1 MLTALAIVA
10 TLAAAGLTGR
20 WSMRRYDAL
29 GRPRGFPTI
38 SVALLLVLA
47 TASAVPVVRHRL
59 LERRL
64 SSVASTLVGIA
75 VTVHCQTAG
84 QQMIDTGSELGWVRF
99 DATGA
104 PEHSTLVK
112 REPCAALSA
121 YLHGDGRSTPSPD
134 TVIAVHVLTHEA
146 EHMAGLTGES
156 SAECAA
162 VQRDA
167 TTARLLGATQQQAAA
182 LAAAYW
188 SEVYP
193 GMPDDYRS
201 GECRAGG
208 AMDER
213 LPGAPWASPDAISGV
228 RIPDQG

>member
-10 TLAAAGLTGR
+10 ILAAVGLAGR
-20 WSMRRYDAL
+20 WSLRRYDAI
-29 GRPRGFPTI
+29 GRPRGFPVI

-47 TASAVPVVRHRL
+47 TTSAVPVVRHRR
-59 LERRL
+59 LERQL
-64 SSVASTLVGIA
+64 SAVASAVVGVP
-75 VTVHCQTAG
+75 VTVHCQSVG

-99 DATGA
+99 DVAGV

-112 REPCAALSA
+112 REPCSALSA
-121 YLHGDGRSTPSPD
+121 YLHGHGRSAPSLA

-156 SAECAA
+156 GAECAA

-167 TTARLLGATQQQAAA
+167 STARLLGATPAQAST

-188 SEVYP
+188 SEAYP
-193 GMPDDYRS
+193 RMPEDYRS
-201 GECRAGG
+201 AECRAGG
-208 AMDER
+208 AMDEHR
-213 LPGAPWASPDAISGV
+213 PEAPWASPDPVSGV
-228 RIPDQG
+228 RIPDQC